1 MATPEFRHGNLLNHT
16 RRATH
21 GPPGKKGTL
30 LVMKI
35 VKQPYMKNKIS
46 IALVLLIA
54 LTTAACSIHKVDIQQ
69 GNIVSKEMM
78 SQLTIGMTQDEIKRV
93 MGSPLIVDP
102 FRRDRWDYIHS
113 FKSGKSNQPRTQYRI
128 TLFFEGDQLARIE
141 SEIPPEGLPE
151 R

>member
-1 MATPEFRHGNLLNHT
+1 
-16 RRATH
+16 
-21 GPPGKKGTL
+21 
-30 LVMKI
+30 MKI

-46 IALVLLIA
+46 TAFILLIA
-54 LTTAACSIHKVDIQQ
+54 LSITACSIHKVDIQQ

-78 SQLTIGMTQDEIKRV
+78 SQLTIGMTQEEIKTL
-93 MGSPLIVDP
+93 MGQPLITDP

-113 FKSGKSNQPRTQYRI
+113 FKSGKSNAPRTQYRI